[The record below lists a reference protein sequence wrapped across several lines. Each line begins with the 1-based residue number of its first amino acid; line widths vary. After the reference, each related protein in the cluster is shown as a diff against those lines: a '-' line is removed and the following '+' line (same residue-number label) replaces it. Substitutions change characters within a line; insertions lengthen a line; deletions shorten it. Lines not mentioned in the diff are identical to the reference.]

1 MSKKGKDT
9 NRVVAILI
17 VNDNDDILMGLRND
31 NNKYANPGGHLKEK
45 ECFFDGT
52 QRELK
57 EETGLD
63 AQEIELIKMCKVGK
77 NLIYLMKVKVDPNQE
92 IDSSNNTS

>member
-17 VNDNDDILMGLRND
+17 ENENNDILMGLRND

-45 ECFFDGT
+45 ENFFDGA

-77 NLIYLMKVKVDPNQE
+77 NFPL
-92 IDSSNNTS
+92 SNKHLFNSYFKCLL